1 MPCLYD
7 RHSSNQLPHQQI
19 SQMKTTTEADLKEL
33 IAKLEKNPSDL
44 DVMNSV
50 AIGYFENPSMLID
63 NDDLKYFELAY
74 QTKKTVKSI
83 HNLAWYL
90 YFECGEEEKGINIQE
105 ECFSLNPSS
114 YLPYY
119 QFGYMLLD
127 QAEYQE
133 AIPYLEKAYQL
144 ENRSDIL
151 HNIGCCYFQ
160 LGQYQKAKEIF
171 SAITSEQDLESRSIF
186 NLALT
191 EWMLSEGENFALI
204 ADELSLAIETD
215 NSLAM
220 SVEDICLL
228 YFLLENFEKVSDCL
242 LKQGTEFIDLADWD
256 YLSYSLHKTHPDS
269 WRENIEKSI
278 EEKKESIEEIN
289 KNDKSWEIDSEEE
302 KQEYLKE
309 FKDEIQARKK
319 MLGKGV
325 ELPEIQISDW
335 ILVEYCGCLLFDC
348 QRHGNPK
355 DDFRD

>member
-1 MPCLYD
+1 
-7 RHSSNQLPHQQI
+7 
-19 SQMKTTTEADLKEL
+19 MKTTTEANLKKL
-33 IAKLEKNPSDL
+33 IAKLEENSSDL

-50 AIGYFENPSMLID
+50 AIGYFENPSMLTD

-83 HNLAWYL
+83 HNLAWYH

-105 ECFSLNPSS
+105 ECFVLNPKS
-114 YLPYY
+114 YAPYY

-127 QAEYQE
+127 QVEYQE

-144 ENRSDIL
+144 EARSDIL

-171 SAITSEQDLESRSIF
+171 SAITSEQDLESRSLF

-191 EWMLSEGENFALI
+191 EWMLNERENVARI
-204 ADELSLAIETD
+204 ADELSVAIETD

-220 SVEDICLL
+220 SVADICLL
-228 YFLLENFEKVSDCL
+228 YFLLKNFDKVSDCL
-242 LKQGTEFIDLADWD
+242 FKQGMAFIDLADWD

-289 KNDKSWEIDSEEE
+289 KNDESWEIDSEEE

-309 FKDEIQARKK
+309 FKDEIQARKN

-348 QRHGNPK
+348 QRHGNLK
-355 DDFRD
+355 SDF